1 MKTKIILL
9 CLSAIFFLSFN
20 VSAQALQGGIK
31 VSYSSQQKK
40 AANAPSYYFNDV
52 LMEQKMFFFD
62 PGHIESINIKENSQ
76 FSEIYIR
83 TKQAYKLTFLT
94 PVQIKDKYAHLT
106 AKSVLYFIDGTLVDE
121 NNTSVEEGFVLSINV
136 VTTKYSNSEFG
147 NRKLSLVQISTK
159 SKENLAKSAEIRIR
173 GFGK

>member
-1 MKTKIILL
+1 
-9 CLSAIFFLSFN
+9 
-20 VSAQALQGGIK
+20 
-31 VSYSSQQKK
+31 
-40 AANAPSYYFNDV
+40 
-52 LMEQKMFFFD
+52 
-62 PGHIESINIKENSQ
+62 
-76 FSEIYIR
+76 
-83 TKQAYKLTFLT
+83 T

-136 VTTKYSNSEFG
+136 VTTKDSNSEFG

-159 SKENLAKSAEIRIR
+159 SKENLAKSAEIRIK